1 MPTLLGAKWVK
12 WREFWEEG
20 ATFSHNGGG
29 LGGPG
34 KGKVPAFWSSKGSEN
49 ANVIPE
55 SSKEDGFRGL
65 GQSQKWYS
73 GNILINQPQ
82 KMWNRNK
89 GAEMVYGNLPPQA
102 MSMKDREGSGWKDEQ
117 GLWRRKSRKVSLRG
131 LQYGW
136 WNTAKAM
143 WGTSQ
148 EVPTL
153 LWRAEKGKLTQCY
166 MSPHVSSVPFP
177 HKWI

>member
-1 MPTLLGAKWVK
+1 M
-12 WREFWEEG
+12 
-20 ATFSHNGGG
+20 GGG